1 MLPVKLLP
9 PPSLPPT
16 PSSSALPD
24 LLRSESNGLER
35 HVSWPFS
42 RHLRVSHLFQHMPC
56 FVCLFRMQPWEMC
69 ICSLSP
75 SQAVC
80 GVCETD
86 RRGEKQTF
94 FVPYRVCW
102 MRVSFVRW
110 QHALNQAFHSLH
122 CLVLHVRTIEFY
134 QWDAIMWP
142 AFSILWLCPPGIKT
156 LCGLSHSARKAS
168 LPLATERFWPERTA
182 IQYCRCDLYS
192 AWVTHVCQ
200 KLPVTRLQVQTE
212 HMFLPIQAKSAENN
226 RCAANEGTPPAQDVR
241 WREKNSQRVR
251 QWGYSLWVCVEGV
264 SVGGVLCL
272 CQVREVNTG
281 AGSLVSLT
289 ALSPR

>member
-1 MLPVKLLP
+1 MSRVVLLLLGLIVKLVSHFVCFLTQESSHCRFFPLPCFFPNQFCLRFCVILLIVAGQHEQVWHCYCSFLGREKKSASFVKARGGPQPFHPKALQQQLADLTNPNQRKGFVESETGSVRNQLGGEKFKPGLLMLPVKLLP

-75 SQAVC
+75 SQAVG

-94 FVPYRVCW
+94 FVPCRVCW
-102 MRVSFVRW
+102 MRVSFVR
-110 QHALNQAFHSLH
+110 
-122 CLVLHVRTIEFY
+122 
-134 QWDAIMWP
+134 
-142 AFSILWLCPPGIKT
+142 
-156 LCGLSHSARKAS
+156 
-168 LPLATERFWPERTA
+168 
-182 IQYCRCDLYS
+182 
-192 AWVTHVCQ
+192 
-200 KLPVTRLQVQTE
+200 
-212 HMFLPIQAKSAENN
+212 
-226 RCAANEGTPPAQDVR
+226 
-241 WREKNSQRVR
+241 
-251 QWGYSLWVCVEGV
+251 
-264 SVGGVLCL
+264 
-272 CQVREVNTG
+272 
-281 AGSLVSLT
+281 
-289 ALSPR
+289 